1 MNQTLELTPAELEMV
16 ALIREKEALAKKEA
30 EAKKALELE
39 KEIKAK
45 QDSIAANKKKD
56 QEQIAA
62 AQKYLLD
69 FDGSSNGLTV
79 GKITTANPAVIPAAY
94 GTQYSMDIKTWKET
108 AAVTGD
114 YIDKENGFDRHILWS
129 EVYERQSAI
138 ISHKDG
144 QKVKVDEQ
152 IVYSS
157 SWRSRGESKG
167 YKMYIC
173 GPGIG
178 HKQEG
183 QALSRVK
190 SVMEKITAAN
200 DKIDNA
206 RKLEVNKK
214 NALQTTVDR
223 FKAEYP
229 DAEVTTDYGY
239 ETSYDS
245 RGRRSNYSN
254 GNRYDIVHIVFAN
267 SARIAYKVYPDGSLS
282 RSSFNLPGA
291 KDEDT
296 FRNNLSQM
304 NFKND

>member
-1 MNQTLELTPAELEMV
+1 MTQTLELTPAELEMV

-45 QDSIAANKKKD
+45 QDMIAANKKKD

-62 AQKYLLD
+62 ARKYLLD
-69 FDGSSNGLTV
+69 FDT
-79 GKITTANPAVIPAAY
+79 
-94 GTQYSMDIKTWKET
+94 TQYSLDIKTWNET
-108 AAVTGD
+108 AQVNGD
-114 YIDKENGFDRHILWS
+114 YINKENGFDRHILWS

-157 SWRSRGESKG
+157 SWRSKGESKG

-173 GPGIG
+173 GPGIDY
-178 HKQEG
+178 KQEG

-190 SVMEKITAAN
+190 SVMEKIKAAN
-200 DKIDNA
+200 EGIESR
-206 RKLEVNKK
+206 RKYEENKK
-214 NALQTTVDR
+214 NALQTTVDK

-229 DAEVTTDYGY
+229 DADVTTDRGY
-239 ETSYDS
+239 ERAHGRRYSDGTSYDMV
-245 RGRRSNYSN
+245 RVKFVN
-254 GNRYDIVHIVFAN
+254 GAQ
-267 SARIAYKVYPDGSLS
+267 IAYKVYADGSLS
-282 RSSFNLPGA
+282 RVSFNLPGY
-291 KDEDT
+291 KDEAA
-296 FRNNLSQM
+296 FMKNLSQM
-304 NFKND
+304 KF